1 LSDFIAIYGIIQ
13 IVKIG
18 GIVKTKVRGVR
29 FPHIVK
35 LTRKQRKKAWL
46 YGVGGFVLLIILI
59 FAVNLKDLPTPSKL
73 ASLHASESTKILD
86 RNGSVLYATG
96 EEHRTVINS
105 QDIPDTVKQ
114 ATVAAEDATFYTNHG
129 LDFKGIARA
138 AWRDIT
144 RGKKTE
150 GGSTITQQFVKN
162 AILTGQ
168 KTFTRKIREAILALE
183 IEQIYTKD
191 QILTMYLN
199 EIPYGGNIYGIQ
211 EASKTFFEK
220 DPKDLTLS
228 ESATLA
234 AILNAPTYY
243 SPYGTHT
250 DDLFARKNYVLNRM
264 AKLGYV
270 SQVDADAAK
279 TQSPDKLNPKFTA
292 RHESINA
299 PHFVMYVKEKLVEQY
314 GEKMVDSGGLKVTTS
329 LDLDKQKKAEDAIAS
344 GSAKLDRYG
353 ATNAAL
359 VSEDVKTGEI
369 LAMVGSRDYFD
380 IENDGNVNVT
390 DSERQPGSSFK
401 PIVYATAFKQSRYSP
416 SFNLFDVRTDF
427 GNYTPNNYDGSTHGA
442 VTMRTALSNSLN
454 IPAVKTLALV
464 GVPEALKTAKDL
476 GITTLNQPDRYG
488 LSLVLG
494 GGEVKPIEMAGAF
507 GAFSDAGT
515 YHQPTSILKV
525 EDSKGKT
532 IYEYKSE
539 ANKFQAVDPQVAY
552 EISNVLDDDEARQ
565 MVFGSN
571 NALDFGPDYHVAA
584 KTGTTQEFH
593 DAWTIGYST
602 QIATA
607 VWVGNNDN
615 TKMSNGADGSV
626 VAAPIFHSY
635 MANFSD
641 NKEDFQRP
649 PGIQEVTVE
658 KYSNK
663 LPTQYSQN
671 LIKDI
676 FASFQ
681 VPTDKDDVNVALRV
695 NKANNQLAT
704 DSTPAELI
712 EEKIFANI
720 HNEWGPA
727 WKDHANWEGP
737 VRAWADANG
746 MPLPSTGS
754 DDSYS
759 KRPAVSISTPTNG
772 ATVSGSVSVAVSAS
786 SDQGVSNLTY
796 FLDDT
801 SIGSNS
807 SSPYSITFDSTKYT
821 NGIHKLTARLTDN
834 NGVTSES
841 SIQINIQNNA
851 NISNVSISGITTNA
865 ALIGF
870 KTDIKTNSTVSYS
883 LDQNNLN
890 LTVTSGSSTTN
901 HQASLNGL
909 QSGKKYY
916 FRINAGSS
924 VYTGNFTTL

>member
-1 LSDFIAIYGIIQ
+1 M
-13 IVKIG
+13 KIG
-18 GIVKTKVRGVR
+18 GIVKERSRGFR
-29 FPHIVK
+29 FPRLIK
-35 LTRKQRKKAWL
+35 LTRKQRRKAWL

-86 RNGSVLYATG
+86 RNGNPLYATG
-96 EEHRTVINS
+96 EEHRTVIES
-105 QDIPDTVKQ
+105 KDIPEFAKK
-114 ATVAAEDATFYTNHG
+114 ATIAAEDSTFYTNHG
-129 LDFKGIARA
+129 LNFKGIARA
-138 AWRDIT
+138 IWVDIT
-144 RGKKTE
+144 HGTKAE

-168 KTFTRKIREAILALE
+168 KTFTRKIREAILAIE
-183 IEQIYTKD
+183 IEQIYSKD

-211 EASKTFFEK
+211 EASKAFFDK

-250 DDLFARKNYVLNRM
+250 DNLFARKNYVLNRM
-264 AKLGYV
+264 AKLGYIT
-270 SQVDADAAK
+270 QEEADKAK
-279 TQSPDKLNPKFTA
+279 TEAPDKSNPKFVA
-292 RHESINA
+292 RHDSILA
-299 PHFVMYVKEKLVEQY
+299 PHFVMYVKEKLVDQY

-344 GSAKLDRYG
+344 GTTKIERYG

-359 VSEDVKTGEI
+359 VSQDVKTGEI
-369 LAMVGSRDYFD
+369 LAMVGSKDYFD
-380 IENDGNVNVT
+380 IEHDGNVNVT
-390 DSERQPGSSFK
+390 DSARQPGSSFK

-416 SFNLFDVRTDF
+416 SFNLFDVTTDF
-427 GNYTPNNYDGSTHGA
+427 GNYTPHNYDGSTHGP

-476 GITTLNQPDRYG
+476 GITTLNQPERYG

-494 GGEVKPIEMAGAF
+494 GGEVKPVEMAGAF
-507 GAFSDAGT
+507 GAFSNGGV

-525 EDSKGKT
+525 EDAGGKVL
-532 IYEYKSE
+532 YEYKSDE
-539 ANKFQAVDPQVAY
+539 NKFQAVDPQVAY
-552 EISNVLDDDEARQ
+552 EISNILDDDEARK
-565 MVFGSN
+565 MVFGSDN
-571 NALDFGPDYHVAA
+571 PLDFGDYHVAA
-584 KTGTTQEFH
+584 KTGTTSEFH
-593 DAWTIGYST
+593 DAWTVGYST
-602 QIATA
+602 QFSAA

-626 VAAPIFHSY
+626 VAAPIFHNY
-635 MANFSD
+635 MANFAD

-649 PGIQEVTVE
+649 AGIQEVTVE

-663 LPTQYSQN
+663 LPTQYSQS

-676 FASFQ
+676 FASWQ
-681 VPTDKDDVNVALRV
+681 VPTEKDDVNVALRV
-695 NKANNQLAT
+695 NKTNNQIAT

-712 EEKIFANI
+712 EDKIFSNI
-720 HNEWGPA
+720 HSEWGPA
-727 WKDHANWEGP
+727 WKDHPNWEGP

-746 MPLPSTGS
+746 MPLPSLEN
-754 DDSYS
+754 DQSYS
-759 KRPAVSISTPTNG
+759 KRPTVSISTPTNG
-772 ATVSGSVSVAVSAS
+772 STVSGNVTVAVSAN
-786 SDQGVSNLTY
+786 SDQGVSNVTY

-801 SIGSNS
+801 SVGSSS
-807 SSPYSITFDSTKYT
+807 SSPYSVSFNSSSYS
-821 NGIHKLTARLTDN
+821 NGNHKLTARLSDN
-834 NGVTSES
+834 NGVSSEN
-841 SIQINIQNNA
+841 SITINIQNNA
-851 NISNVSISGITTNA
+851 KISNVSVSSITSNSAVIS
-865 ALIGF
+865 F
-870 KTDIKTNSTVSYS
+870 KTDLSTNSTISYAIT
-883 LDQNNLN
+883 QNNLN
-890 LTVTSGSSTTN
+890 LTATSGSATKN
-901 HQASLNGL
+901 HQAALNGL

-924 VYTGNFTTL
+924 VYNSSFTTL